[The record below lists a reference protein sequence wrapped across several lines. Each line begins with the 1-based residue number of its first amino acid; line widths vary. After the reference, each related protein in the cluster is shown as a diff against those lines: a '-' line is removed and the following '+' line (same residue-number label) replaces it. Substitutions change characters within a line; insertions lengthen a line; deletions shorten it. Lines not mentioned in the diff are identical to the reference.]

1 MVFLERHLEE
11 FKEVLNNF
19 LDLLDNHITRSDIKW
34 REHGAWLAISNIGAL
49 FEHGFDD
56 GVLRQIFKESIIR
69 TETTMHEHPSSKKA
83 LNCALDLTMRT
94 SELVLQ
100 RQHDKNVLAY
110 VHILL
115 AFLIALVDVR
125 SLDTPVQNEYVHA
138 ILYRVPWEQ
147 LCSYTSTLANS
158 EEFGSRFKST
168 SFLWLDGDASPL
180 PEDYKL
186 RGQVWTQTYFP
197 GDWFQ
202 GDVIDAE
209 EESLVERA
217 STVRRRAERVLSLM
231 YRLASVSGIISLFP
245 SC

>member
-1 MVFLERHLEE
+1 
-11 FKEVLNNF
+11 
-19 LDLLDNHITRSDIKW
+19 
-34 REHGAWLAISNIGAL
+34 
-49 FEHGFDD
+49 
-56 GVLRQIFKESIIR
+56 
-69 TETTMHEHPSSKKA
+69 
-83 LNCALDLTMRT
+83 MRT

-158 EEFGSRFKST
+158 EEFGSRFKTT
-168 SFLWLDGDASPL
+168 SFLRLDGDASPL

-209 EESLVERA
+209 EESLVEPVL
-217 STVRRRAERVLSLM
+217 TVRRRAERVLFLM
-231 YRLASVSGIISLFP
+231 YRLASVSGVVSLFP